1 MRWIHI
7 GLKDLRITLRDIGAV
22 GVLLG
27 MPMVLIVILGS
38 ALGNL
43 NANIGKIPVAIVNQ
57 DLGKVG
63 AKVTDGFFT
72 DSALLKLFEARRMSD
87 PEAARAAVSR
97 GDLAGALVVPAD
109 FTRHLNTGRPSKL
122 TLYADPGRQISSTV
136 FRSVAE
142 ALSTRVSA
150 ASIAARTSAFYITS
164 LHVGNPGFYSGVIG
178 KAVQSASAT
187 DAFTA
192 VGLTETTAA
201 RGVEVPTL
209 SYYAGAMSVMF
220 LLFGAMFGA
229 FSMLRERDTWTL
241 PRILTTPAT
250 KADIVGGK
258 TLGVFFV
265 GIAQFT
271 VLLVFTTLI
280 GVKWGDL
287 AAVALVA
294 SSTVLAAS
302 GLAVLIASLAKTV
315 RAVSGIAQIFIQL
328 MAAIGGSF
336 IPVTQFPAWL
346 QPLHYFSVNGW
357 AIDGILQVMRG
368 GGVGSVAPN
377 AAALLGMA
385 GLFFILGAWRLR
397 WE

>member
-7 GLKDLRITLRDIGAV
+7 GLKDLRITARDIAAV

-43 NANIGKIPVAIVNQ
+43 NANIGKIPVAIVNE
-57 DLGKVG
+57 DTGDVG
-63 AKVTDGFFT
+63 ARITDGFFT
-72 DSALLKLFEARRMSD
+72 DPSLRTLFSATRMGD
-87 PEAARAAVSR
+87 PAAARAAVAR

-109 FTRHLNTGRPSKL
+109 FTRRLNVGRASQL
-122 TLYADPGRQISSTV
+122 TLYADPGRQISSAV

-150 ASIAARTSAFYITS
+150 ASIAARTSAFY
-164 LHVGNPGFYSGVIG
+164 VAGVRVNDAAFYTGVIG
-178 KAVQSASAT
+178 EAVQSASAT
-187 DAFTA
+187 GALTA
-192 VGLTETTAA
+192 VGLLETTAA
-201 RGVEVPTL
+201 QGTQISTL
-209 SYYAGAMSVMF
+209 AYYAGAMSVMF

-229 FSMLRERDTWTL
+229 FSLIRERDTWTL
-241 PRILTTPAT
+241 PRIMMTPAT
-250 KADIVGGK
+250 RADIVGGK

-265 GIAQFT
+265 GIAQFA
-271 VLLVFTTLI
+271 VLFAFTTLI
-280 GVKWGDL
+280 GVRWGDI
-287 AAVALVA
+287 AGVAVIAV
-294 SSTVLAAS
+294 STVAAAS
-302 GLAVLIASLAKTV
+302 GLSVLIASLARTV

-336 IPVTQFPAWL
+336 IPVAQFPAWL

-357 AIDGILQVMRG
+357 AIDGVLQVMRG
-368 GGVGSVAPN
+368 GSVASVLPD
-377 AAALLGMA
+377 AGALVAMA
-385 GLFFILGAWRLR
+385 VAFFLIGAWRLR